1 MTPSAPGLDDFG
13 ARKFGI
19 PSLHMPLAN
28 ASSASLRAALA
39 WFGVR
44 VVATPFLYDSFI
56 RYSVPVYPGVI
67 HDSRSP
73 DIPPARNVRFQVA
86 GDGAA
91 RGAGLGRGPGKAC
104 PICGR
109 GGTLKRI
116 VSRDPGK
123 TVAVSVSVSHSACTA
138 RVRCGELSG

>member
-1 MTPSAPGLDDFG
+1 MGAWEALRKLGRRRPLKRPRLGSQQRPLD
-13 ARKFGI
+13 RQELQRENKQ
-19 PSLHMPLAN
+19 
-28 ASSASLRAALA
+28 LREENERLRQK
-39 WFGVR
+39 V
-44 VVATPFLYDSFI
+44 TE
-56 RYSVPVYPGVI
+56 
-67 HDSRSP
+67 SRSP